1 MMPALSLAITL
12 CGFLLGAF
20 LAKKTHSPLI
30 NPVVVGVLCV
40 IAYLKL
46 SKLPYTEYA
55 LQTKAISTLLAPA
68 VVALALPLHEH
79 TELLKKR
86 FAPILLGS
94 LFCITLGV
102 ATGWA
107 VAHFLHAAA
116 DLTLAL
122 CSRSATA
129 PIAMGIAERAQRAPA
144 LSGAIAILTGM
155 SGATLG
161 PWLLTRMKITQ
172 PLARGLSVGLVSHG
186 IGTARIL
193 EESEEAGAASAL
205 GMCLSGIT
213 LALLLPALSHWLG
226 F

>member
-1 MMPALSLAITL
+1 MIALSLAITL

-20 LAKKTHSPLI
+20 LAKKTRSPLI

-46 SKLPYTEYA
+46 SKLPYLEYA
-55 LQTKAISTLLAPA
+55 QHTKAISTLLAPA

-86 FAPILLGS
+86 LGPILLGTVI
-94 LFCITLGV
+94 CVTLGV
-102 ATGWA
+102 GAGWVVARFLNAT
-107 VAHFLHAAA
+107 A

-129 PIAMGIAERAQRAPA
+129 PIAMGIAERVGGAPA
-144 LSGAIAILTGM
+144 LSGAVAILTGM

-161 PWLLTRMKITQ
+161 PWLLTRLKVTQ
-172 PLARGLSVGLVSHG
+172 PLARGLPVGLVSHG
-186 IGTARIL
+186 IGTARVL
-193 EESEEAGAASAL
+193 EEDAEAGAASAL
-205 GMCLSGIT
+205 GMCLGGIT
-213 LALLLPALSHWLG
+213 LALLLPALRHSLG
-226 F
+226 Y

>member
-1 MMPALSLAITL
+1 MTALSVAITL

-20 LAKKTHSPLI
+20 LAKRSRSPLI

-55 LQTKAISTLLAPA
+55 LQTKAISTLLGPA

-86 FAPILLGS
+86 LGPIVIGTLT
-94 LFCITLGV
+94 CVVLGV
-102 ATGWA
+102 GTGW
-107 VAHFLHAAA
+107 LAARLLA
-116 DLTLAL
+116 ATMDLTLAL

-129 PIAMGIAERAQRAPA
+129 PIAMGIAERAGTAPA
-144 LSGAIAILTGM
+144 LSGAVAILTGM

-161 PWLLTRMKITQ
+161 PYLLTKGKVTE
-172 PLARGLSVGLVSHG
+172 PLARGLAMGLVSHG

-205 GMCLSGIT
+205 GMCLSGIA
-213 LALLLPALSHWLG
+213 LALLLPALAGNLR
-226 F
+226 